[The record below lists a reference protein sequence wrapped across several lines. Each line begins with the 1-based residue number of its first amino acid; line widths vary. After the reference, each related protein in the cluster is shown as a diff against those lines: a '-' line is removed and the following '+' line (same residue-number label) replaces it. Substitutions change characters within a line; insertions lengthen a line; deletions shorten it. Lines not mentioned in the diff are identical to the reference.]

1 MGFALS
7 DMQLESVALDAGGA
21 IARTHA
27 GERDDVPP
35 PFSWVWC
42 SGEHQIVRTGLP
54 RSRRATR
61 KTRPLRL
68 RALGAPQPV
77 NKLGLRARPVGE
89 FPFPL

>member
-35 PFSWVWC
+35 PFSW
-42 SGEHQIVRTGLP
+42 S
-54 RSRRATR
+54 
-61 KTRPLRL
+61 
-68 RALGAPQPV
+68 GAPESTKSFALVCHDPD
-77 NKLGLRARPVGE
+77 A
-89 FPFPL
+89 PLVKPGHYGFVHWVLHNR